1 MGEDYSLDRWGNR
14 LLACE
19 FPGWGRKRDHEMVL
33 ASTLDHFRRL
43 PGLVGLD
50 ISKTDPRISRIHD
63 HADLGACMFSRLDVA
78 CVLEHDIHHIPIG
91 FYII

>member
-1 MGEDYSLDRWGNR
+1 MGEDHSFNQRGHR
-14 LLACE
+14 VLACE
-19 FPGWGRKRDHEMVL
+19 FPGWSRKRDHEMVL

-50 ISKTDPRISRIHD
+50 ISKTDPGISRIND
-63 HADLGACMFSRLDVA
+63 RADLGDRMFSLLDVA
-78 CVLEHDIHHIPIG
+78 CVLKHDIDHIPIG